1 MPTLLDSI
9 AKIQLFLVT
18 NSDRAVYQIGYPVTV
33 FYMIVD
39 NENLG
44 VPLIINNVLVGT
56 KEKKEMMRKLHAA
69 TFKNE
74 L

>member
-18 NSDRAVYQIGYPVTV
+18 NSDRAVYQIGYPV

-44 VPLIINNVLVGT
+44 VLLIINNVLVGT
-56 KEKKEMMRKLHAA
+56 KEKKRDDAKIARSNLQE
-69 TFKNE
+69 
-74 L
+74 